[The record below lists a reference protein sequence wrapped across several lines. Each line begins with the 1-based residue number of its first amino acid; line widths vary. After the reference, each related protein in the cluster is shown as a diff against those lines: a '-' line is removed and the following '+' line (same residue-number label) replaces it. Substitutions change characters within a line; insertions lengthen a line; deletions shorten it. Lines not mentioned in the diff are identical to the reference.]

1 VEQPVSAVAKIVKM
15 ENDIN
20 LDKNISNS
28 STKLPEIRLGEQF
41 VVQSLRVV
49 ELHYGLFRGRSF
61 EPGESCNTQPPST
74 GP

>member
-1 VEQPVSAVAKIVKM
+1 MEQPVSAVAKIVKM

-41 VVQSLRVV
+41 VVQSLRVE
-49 ELHYGLFRGRSF
+49 ELH
-61 EPGESCNTQPPST
+61 
-74 GP
+74 